1 MNNNNLKPI
10 IITCGDPAGVGPEV
24 AVSAWEALKNE
35 IPLCILID
43 PNFLP
48 KNINIKILDQVP
60 LTSDIEKNTLTVIR
74 HKFPEDRVP
83 GKPNPKN
90 AESTITAVKRGVH
103 FLKNGQCSAIC
114 TMPISKSILKDGA
127 NFSFPGH
134 TEYLAHLD
142 GKDTYGMML
151 VNKHLR
157 VVPVTIHIP
166 IKDITKY
173 LNAELIEK
181 TIKTTHQ
188 ELASRFS
195 ISNPNIWISGL
206 NPHAGENG
214 TIGDEEQKFIT
225 PVIKKLRSE
234 GYSLIGPLSADTMFY
249 GKKRRKFDAAICMY
263 HDQALIPIKTL
274 DFHSSVNLT
283 IGLSFVRTSPDHGTA
298 FDIAGKNLANPTS
311 TIQAI
316 KLAWKL
322 AKKEQKD
329 Q

>member
-1 MNNNNLKPI
+1 MSNNSKPI
-10 IITCGDPAGVGPEV
+10 IITCGDPAGVGTEV
-24 AVSAWEALKNE
+24 AVSAWKALRDK
-35 IPLCILID
+35 IPICILSD

-48 KNINIKILDQVP
+48 KNIKIKILDRAP
-60 LTSDIEKNTLTVIR
+60 LNSDIEKNALTVIR
-74 HKFPEDRVP
+74 HNFAEHRVP

-90 AESTITAVKRGVH
+90 AEATIKAVERGVH
-103 FLKNGQCSAIC
+103 YVKNGQCSAIC

-142 GKDTYGMML
+142 GRNAYGMML
-151 VNKHLR
+151 VNKFLR
-157 VVPVTIHIP
+157 VVPATIHIP

-173 LNAELIEK
+173 LDAELIEK

-188 ELASRFS
+188 ELTNRFS
-195 ISNPNIWISGL
+195 ISDPSIWISGL
-206 NPHAGENG
+206 NPHAGESG
-214 TIGDEEQKFIT
+214 IIGDEEQKFII
-225 PVIKKLRSE
+225 PVIKKLQLE
-234 GYSLIGPLSADTMFY
+234 GYNLVGPISADTMFY

-283 IGLSFVRTSPDHGTA
+283 IGLSFIRTSPDHGTA

-311 TIQAI
+311 AIEAI

-322 AKKEQKD
+322 SQKEQKD

>member
-1 MNNNNLKPI
+1 MRNKNLPI
-10 IITCGDPAGVGPEV
+10 VITCGDPAGVGPEV
-24 AVSAWEALKNE
+24 AISAWKALREE

-43 PNFLP
+43 PDFVP
-48 KNINIKILDQVP
+48 KNINIRILDQVP
-60 LTSDIEKNTLTVIR
+60 LASDIEENVLTVIR
-74 HKFPEDRVP
+74 HKFPEHRVP

-90 AESTITAVKRGVH
+90 AEATITAVERGVH
-103 FLKNGQCSAIC
+103 FLKNGKCSAIC

-127 NFSFPGH
+127 NFPFPGH

-142 GKDTYGMML
+142 GRNKYGMML
-151 VNKHLR
+151 VNKYLR

-166 IKDITKY
+166 VKDITKH
-173 LNAELIEK
+173 LNPELIEK

-188 ELASRFS
+188 ELTSRFS
-195 ISNPNIWISGL
+195 IPNPCLWISGL
-206 NPHAGENG
+206 NPHAGEAG
-214 TIGDEEQKFIT
+214 TIGDEEQKFIL
-225 PVIKKLRSE
+225 PVVKKLRSQ
-234 GYSLIGPLSADTMFY
+234 GYNLTGPVSADTMFY

-283 IGLSFVRTSPDHGTA
+283 IGLSFIRTSPDHGTA

-311 TIQAI
+311 TIEAI
-316 KLAWKL
+316 KLAWHL
-322 AKKEQKD
+322 SKKEQKD

>member
-1 MNNNNLKPI
+1 MIDKYQPI
-10 IITCGDPAGVGPEV
+10 VITCGDPAGVGPEV
-24 AVSAWEALKNE
+24 AVSAWKALRDE

-48 KNINIKILDQVP
+48 KNINIKILKQPP
-60 LTSDIEKNTLTVIR
+60 LTSDIERNSLTVIR
-74 HKFPEDRVP
+74 QNFAAHRIP
-83 GKPNPKN
+83 GKPNPKHAEATIN
-90 AESTITAVKRGVH
+90 AIKRGVQ
-103 FLKNGQCSAIC
+103 FVKNGQCSAIC
-114 TMPISKSILKDGA
+114 TMPISKSILKKGA
-127 NFSFPGH
+127 NFPFPGH

-142 GKDTYGMML
+142 GNKNYAMML
-151 VNKHLR
+151 VNKYLR

-173 LNAELIEK
+173 LNSELIEK

-188 ELASRFS
+188 ELTGRLS
-195 ISNPNIWISGL
+195 ISNPNIWVSGL

-214 TIGDEEQKFIT
+214 TIGDEEQRFII
-225 PVIKKLRSE
+225 PIIKKLQSE
-234 GYSLIGPLSADTMFY
+234 GYNLIGPLSADTMFY
-249 GKKRRKFDAAICMY
+249 GKKRPRFDAAICMY

-283 IGLSFVRTSPDHGTA
+283 IGLSFIRTSPDHGTA

-311 TIQAI
+311 TIEAI
-316 KLAWKL
+316 KLAWNM

-329 Q
+329 R